1 MRRYDA
7 DEKPFDPTEC
17 PCKPLTTESDI
28 PLNSR
33 LWAMLALMGS
43 LVSLAVGTSFAKS
56 LFPVLGAEGTTT
68 YRIVLAML
76 MLMAVFRPWRRRWVW
91 ADALPLGLYGVTLG
105 VMNLLFYSA
114 IKTIPFGVA
123 IAIEFTGPLAVAV
136 WTSKKA
142 SDWLWVALA
151 VVGLG
156 LLLPLPGA
164 DAASALDPLGMSLAL
179 AAGLCWA
186 LYIVFGQRVA
196 LRYGS
201 LATPLGMLA
210 AALVVTPI
218 GVLHA
223 GSALRDPQW
232 LVAGLAVALLSSAV
246 PYALEMFALN
256 HLPKNTFSILLSL
269 EPAVGALAGW
279 LVLSERLTL
288 LQGLAILMVMA
299 ASMGS
304 AWSAGRSTA
313 TDPT

>member
-1 MRRYDA
+1 
-7 DEKPFDPTEC
+7 
-17 PCKPLTTESDI
+17 
-28 PLNSR
+28 
-33 LWAMLALMGS
+33 MLALMGS

-56 LFPVLGAEGTTT
+56 LFPALGAEGTTA
-68 YRIVLAML
+68 YRLVFAML

-142 SDWLWVALA
+142 SDWLWVTLA
-151 VVGLG
+151 VVGLAF
-156 LLLPLPGA
+156 LLPLPGG
-164 DAASALDPLGMSLAL
+164 DAATALDPMGVFFAFT
-179 AAGLCWA
+179 AGVCWA

-196 LRYGS
+196 LRYGGM
-201 LATPLGMLA
+201 ATPMGMLA
-210 AALVVTPI
+210 AALVVAPI
-218 GVLHA
+218 GVAHA
-223 GSALRDPQW
+223 GSALLNPQW
-232 LVAGLAVALLSSAV
+232 LLAGLAVALLSSAI

-279 LVLSERLTL
+279 LVLAEHLTL
-288 LQGLAILMVMA
+288 FQGLAIAMVMA
-299 ASMGS
+299 ASMGT
-304 AWSAGRSTA
+304 AWSAGRASA
-313 TDPT
+313 DLREQGLAPTK